1 MVALFLL
8 VQNQKDRRER
18 PKEGPQIYVAVKV
31 FEHGYSSLLLR
42 LFRRFNLG
50 GSVNKGTK

>member
-18 PKEGPQIYVAVKV
+18 PKEGPQIYVAIKV

-42 LFRRFNLG
+42 LFRRFHLG